1 MKRYFITGIGT
12 GVGKSVMSA
21 LLCEALQADY
31 WKPIQSGEL
40 DNSDSM
46 TVQSLISNPVSKF
59 HPESYRL
66 PEPLSPHA
74 SAQRAGIDIDPSSIV
89 PPSTQNTLVIEGAG
103 GLMVPL
109 NNSTLYIDLIDSFQ
123 AEVILVSRHY
133 LGSINHTLLSAES
146 LMLRRL
152 PVKGIVF
159 NGDENPETESVIL
172 SMTGFPLLGRIPE
185 SNQLDKAFIRQQ
197 AAQFSQL

>member
-46 TVQSLISNPVSKF
+46 TVQSLISNPVSNF

-66 PEPLSPHA
+66 SEPLSPHA